1 MDSEMG
7 GAENMAIR
15 QPVEGGVA
23 KRRISEIERDVHAA
37 RGTTNMAKKDDRP
50 VDAGLAALHGKS
62 EPELIDFWKK
72 RFGLIAAIPVDTA
85 RVGALTPQ
93 LRELVRMND
102 REERKRLTAARM
114 KAFVQ
119 LPGDEQERIMKTRQ
133 AAFNVDRGVLEEDQR
148 MVDELLPTIPEA
160 KAYQDRHPTTAR

>member
-1 MDSEMG
+1 
-7 GAENMAIR
+7 
-15 QPVEGGVA
+15 
-23 KRRISEIERDVHAA
+23 
-37 RGTTNMAKKDDRP
+37 MAKKDDRP
-50 VDAGLAALHGKS
+50 IDAGLAALRGKS
-62 EPELIDFWKK
+62 EPELIDFWKQ

-93 LRELVRMND
+93 LRELVRMTD

-119 LPGDEQERIMKTRQ
+119 LPGDQRERIAKTRQ
-133 AAFNVDRGVLEEDQR
+133 AAYNVDRGVLEEDQR

-160 KAYQDRHPTTAR
+160 NAYPTPGR